1 MEFGHISHS
10 LVNII
15 RQILRWVTDSV
26 ATETELSS
34 LERPLTDGSDL
45 IGDHN
50 FRTGRADCGNDPIG
64 WYEDDF

>member
-1 MEFGHISHS
+1 MEFGNKSRSLINAFSHI
-10 LVNII
+10 LQ
-15 RQILRWVTDSV
+15 RVTDSV

-45 IGDHN
+45 IGDYN

>member
-1 MEFGHISHS
+1 MEFGHITRS
-10 LVNII
+10 LINTFGH
-15 RQILRWVTDSV
+15 ILQRAADSV
-26 ATETELSS
+26 TTETELSP
-34 LERPLTDGSDL
+34 LERPLADGSDL